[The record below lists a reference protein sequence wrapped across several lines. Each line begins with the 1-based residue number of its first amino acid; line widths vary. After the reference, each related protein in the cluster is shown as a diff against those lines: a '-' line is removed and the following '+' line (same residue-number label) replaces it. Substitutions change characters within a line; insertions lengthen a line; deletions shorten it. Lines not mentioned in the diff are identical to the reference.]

1 MNLDA
6 MPLARQ
12 VEFVFKQ
19 LENELVNAV
28 AGTVTIHIRNNVVGK
43 YGVRHNPIES
53 KNGQIGDKPAVQ
65 GMTAA
70 QVLAFRQMAVDSL
83 RMKRSWTHGEIAYDF
98 CVRSGA
104 AGGWSASIT
113 YESNYNLAN
122 SLFRYQPKYSQQ
134 ALRDAP

>member
-19 LENELVNAV
+19 LEEELVNAV

-53 KNGQIGDKPAVQ
+53 KNGQIGDKAAAQ
-65 GMTAA
+65 GMTEA
-70 QVLAFRQMAVDSL
+70 QVQAFRKMAVDSL
-83 RMKRSWTHGEIAYDF
+83 RMKRSWTHGEIIYDF
-98 CVRSGA
+98 SVRAGSGVWA
-104 AGGWSASIT
+104 ASIT

-122 SLFRYQPKYSQQ
+122 GLFRYQPKYTQQ